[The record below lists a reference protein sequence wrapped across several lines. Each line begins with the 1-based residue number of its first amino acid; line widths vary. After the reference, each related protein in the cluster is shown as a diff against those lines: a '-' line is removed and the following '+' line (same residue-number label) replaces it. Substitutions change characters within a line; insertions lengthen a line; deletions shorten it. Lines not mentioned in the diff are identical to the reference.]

1 MREVNFKV
9 LKKMNDVGI
18 KKIIIKEFTMKM
30 SIILLLITI
39 LISCSKKETYTVET
53 VNGIKTFRNT
63 NIPADPN
70 FKITAK
76 ELFTIN
82 GSDENTKDTTRNF
95 YFPLLANI
103 DSKENVFIIDRTI
116 STLFK
121 FNNQGKFIKSFG
133 RKGNGPGE
141 MKDAVGLTIFSDTLY
156 IADHGSKKTVKFDI
170 DGNFINDVFTCNNS
184 NPLHLFKLNSSSFVS
199 YSSNMSFEND
209 KEYLT
214 CSIQILDNK
223 FNIIKVLKSIKTELG
238 GINFNV
244 HDYTI
249 PFTVGRE
256 NIFVANVS
264 SDKYII
270 HVYNFKGDLLYI
282 INKHYAKIPM
292 PKEDLENFSQVQYK
306 VSKTLRKFDIK
317 FKKFVNMSGMFC
329 DKDDNLLVQ
338 SAQSR
343 NDTNKED
350 FIVDVFKDGIYK
362 NTIKLD
368 IGKGFDY
375 FNIEHRR
382 YFFNNKIYYVNRED
396 NYVKVFEY

>member
-1 MREVNFKV
+1 M
-9 LKKMNDVGI
+9 
-18 KKIIIKEFTMKM
+18 MKM

-53 VNGIKTFRNT
+53 INGVKTFRNT
-63 NIPADPN
+63 NIPADLN
-70 FKITAK
+70 FKINAK

-82 GSDENTKDTTRNF
+82 GTDENSKDSTRNF

-141 MKDAVGLTIFSDTLY
+141 MIDAVGLTIFADTLY
-156 IADHGSKKTVKFDI
+156 VADHGLKKTVKFDI
-170 DGNFINDVFTCNNS
+170 DGNFINDVFICNNS
-184 NPLHLFKLNSSSFVS
+184 NPVHLYKLNRSSFVS
-199 YSSNMSFEND
+199 YSSLTTIENG
-209 KEYLT
+209 KEFLT

-223 FNIIKVLKSIKTELG
+223 FNIIKVLKSIKTEFG
-238 GINFNV
+238 GINFNI

-249 PFTVGRE
+249 PFTVGKE
-256 NIFVANVS
+256 NVFVANVS
-264 SDKYII
+264 SDKYVID
-270 HVYNFKGDLLYI
+270 VYNFKGDLLYT
-282 INKHYAKIPM
+282 INKYYAKIPM
-292 PKEDLENFSQVQYK
+292 PKEDLEKFSK
-306 VSKTLRKFDIK
+306 VHAKVNKIANKFDIK
-317 FKKFVNMSGMFC
+317 YKKFVNMSGMFC
-329 DKDDNLLVQ
+329 DKDGNLLVQ
-338 SAQSR
+338 SAQIR
-343 NDTNKED
+343 NSTNKED
-350 FIVDVFKDGIYK
+350 FIVDVFKDGIYL